1 MRISVIVSAA
11 AISILGA
18 CGESAEDR
26 IEKQAE
32 VGAAVSGPAKVA
44 LGLTEAQ
51 LIDAELLGDKGAEL
65 GDVAAV
71 VRDKNGKVDRLLIAV
86 EDSQPDRFVHVPVT
100 GLTPIMHGDGIKLS
114 SPLTKANVAS
124 MVEVKTAHPN

>member
-1 MRISVIVSAA
+1 MRISVLVGAA

-26 IEKQAE
+26 IEKQAK
-32 VGAAVSGPAKVA
+32 VSAAASGPAKVA

-51 LIDAELLGDKGAEL
+51 LIDAELLGDKGVEL

-71 VRDKNGKVDRLLIAV
+71 VRDKDGKVDRLLIEV

-100 GLTPIMHGDGIKLS
+100 GLTPIMRGDDLKLS

-124 MVEVKTAHPN
+124 MAEVKIAPPN